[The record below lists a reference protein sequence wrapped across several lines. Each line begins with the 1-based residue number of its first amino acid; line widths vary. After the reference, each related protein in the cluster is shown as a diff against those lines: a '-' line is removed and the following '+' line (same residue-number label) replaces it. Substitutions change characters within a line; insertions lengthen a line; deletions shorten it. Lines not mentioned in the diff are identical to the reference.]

1 MAIHVRMAAEYNR
14 AFYLGIERIEDN
26 AQFNFATG
34 AFETAA
40 SPMLVYP
47 FTQDP
52 KTPGRYTI
60 EAPHQKLLQFNG
72 SEFCFWLFRSN
83 GQQPGQNNLETVW
96 LESGTATLPFTLDD
110 FLVINITE
118 PTADF

>member
-14 AFYLGIERIEDN
+14 AFSLGVERIGDN
-26 AQFNFATG
+26 AQFNFTSG

-40 SPMLVYP
+40 SPMMVFP

-60 EAPHQKLLQFNG
+60 EAPHQQLLQFKG
-72 SEFCFWLFRSN
+72 DECCFWLFRSN
-83 GQQPGQNNLETVW
+83 GEPGPNNLETVY
-96 LESGTATLPFTLDD
+96 LESGSVTLPFTLDSD
-110 FLVINITE
+110 LFVVNITE
-118 PTADF
+118 PTAAF